1 MIFLVFASH
10 KLQGRTMSYVDAF
23 YDRDDDMI
31 RVVERDDKGQR
42 HFKDYPAK
50 HIFYYYDP
58 KGKFQSI
65 YGDPLTRVS
74 CKNVKELRKELAI
87 HSNKKL
93 YESDI
98 NPIYRCLE
106 DHYLNVDAPKLNVAF
121 WDIEVDFDPERGYAS
136 PDDAFMPITAIAV
149 HLQWLDTLVCLAI
162 PPKTM
167 SMEEAKKSVEE
178 FPNTMLFDNEADML
192 DTFLTL
198 IEDADVLSGW
208 NSEGFDIPY
217 TVNRVAKVLS
227 KDDTRRFCLWNQY
240 PKKREFE
247 KFGRNSV
254 TYDLIGRVHLD
265 SLEMYRKYTY
275 EERHTYRLDAIGE
288 MEVGETKTVY
298 EGTLDQLYNN
308 DFKKFIEYN
317 RQDTALL
324 DKLDKKLQ
332 FLDLANK
339 IAHENTVLLQTTMGA
354 VAVTEQAIINEAH
367 RRGMIVPNRK
377 KMEEQGDTQ
386 AAGAYV
392 AYPKKGIHEWIGSLD
407 INSLYPSAIRAL
419 NMGPETI
426 VGQLRQD
433 GTKDYIASEM
443 GKGKSFA
450 SAWEG
455 IFGSLEYTAVMDR
468 EVGREITIDWEDGGE
483 DTLSAAQIHDL
494 IFDSNQPWMLSA
506 NGTIFTYEKE
516 GIIPGLL
523 ARWYSE
529 RKDMQKKLKE
539 SIAAGNKIEE
549 EYWDKRQLVKKINLN
564 SLYGAILNPGCRF
577 FDNRIGQSTT
587 LTGRQVAKHM
597 ASKVNEIVTG
607 EYDHVGKAVIYG
619 DTDSCYFS
627 AYSVLK
633 KDIEKGLIPW
643 TKESVVELYDTIGE
657 TVNGTFVKF
666 MQDAFHC
673 PKTRGEVIKAG
684 REIVAS
690 KGLFITKK
698 RYAVLYYDK
707 EGKRS
712 DIDGKPGK
720 IKAMGLDLKRS
731 DTPVIIQDFLSEVL
745 TKVLTGVPKE
755 QVLEYITDF
764 RTEFKTR
771 PGWEKGSP
779 KRANKITEYA
789 AKEKKLGKANM
800 PGHVRASLNWNTL
813 KRMFDD
819 KYSMNIVD
827 GMKVI
832 VCKIK
837 DNPMAYTS
845 VAYPVDELRLPQW
858 FKDLP
863 FDDAEM
869 ETTVIDEKL
878 ENLIGV
884 LEWDIS
890 STRSDNT
897 FNKLFDFE

>member
-1 MIFLVFASH
+1 
-10 KLQGRTMSYVDAF
+10 MSYVDAF
-23 YDRDDDMI
+23 YDREEDTI
-31 RVVERDDKGQR
+31 RVVERNEKGER
-42 HFKDYPAK
+42 HFKEYPAR
-50 HIFYYYDP
+50 HIFYYLDP

-65 YGDPLTRVS
+65 KGEPLSRVTS
-74 CKNVKELRKELAI
+74 KNVKEHRKELAI
-87 HSNKKL
+87 YNNKKL

-136 PDDAFMPITAIAV
+136 PEDAFMPITAIAV
-149 HLQWLDTLVCLAI
+149 YLQWMETMVCLAI
-162 PPKTM
+162 PPKGL
-167 SMEEAKKSVEE
+167 SMEEATRMVAD

-192 DTFLTL
+192 DTFLDL
-198 IEDADVLSGW
+198 IQDADILSGW
-208 NSEGFDIPY
+208 NSEGFDMPY
-217 TVNRVAKVLS
+217 TVNRITKVLS
-227 KDDTRRFCLWNQY
+227 KEDTRRMCLWNQF
-240 PKKREFE
+240 PKKREYE
-247 KFGRNSV
+247 KYGKAAV
-254 TYDLIGRVHLD
+254 TYDLVGRVHLD
-265 SLEMYRKYTY
+265 SLELYRKYTY

-288 MEVGETKTVY
+288 MEVGESKTVY

-317 RQDTALL
+317 RQDTFLL
-324 DKLDKKLQ
+324 DKLDKKLK
-332 FLDLANK
+332 FIDLANTL
-339 IAHENTVLLQTTMGA
+339 AHECTVLLQTTMGA

-367 RRGMIVPNRK
+367 KRGFIVPNRVQRDPN
-377 KMEEQGDTQ
+377 ESNQ

-433 GTKDYIASEM
+433 GTKAAIEESIA
-443 GKGKSFA
+443 KGKSFA
-450 SAWEG
+450 ASWEG
-455 IFGSLEYTAVMDR
+455 KFGSDEYESVMAR
-468 EVGREITIDWEDGGE
+468 EVGREITIDWEDGGS
-483 DTLSAAQIHDL
+483 DTLSGAQVYDL
-494 IFDSNQPWMLSA
+494 IFESNQPWMISA

-523 ARWYSE
+523 KRWYAE
-529 RKDMQKKLKE
+529 RKEMQAKLKAA
-539 SIAAGNKIEE
+539 ITAGNKIEE

-587 LTGRQVAKHM
+587 LTGRQIVKHM
-597 ASKVNEIVTG
+597 AGKVNEIITS
-607 EYDHVGKAVIYG
+607 EYDYRGKSIIYG

-627 AYSVLK
+627 AYSTLK
-633 KDIEKGLIPW
+633 KEIDKGTIPW
-643 TKESVVELYDTIGE
+643 TKESVIELYDTIGE
-657 TVNGTFVKF
+657 TVNDTFPKF

-707 EGKRS
+707 EGKRA
-712 DIDGKPGK
+712 DVDGKPGK

-731 DTPVIIQDFLSEVL
+731 DTPVVIQDFLSEVL
-745 TKVLTGVPKE
+745 TQVLNGVE
-755 QVLEYITDF
+755 EENVLEYITNF
-764 RTEFKTR
+764 RTDFKTR

-779 KRANKITEYA
+779 KRANNITEYQ
-789 AKEKKLGKANM
+789 AKEKKQGKANM
-800 PGHVRASLNWNTL
+800 PGHVRASINWNTL

-827 GMKVI
+827 GAKVI
-832 VCKIK
+832 VCKLK
-837 DNPMAYTS
+837 ENPMAYTS

-863 FDDAEM
+863 FDDALM
-869 ETTVIDEKL
+869 EQTVIDEKL

-890 STRSDNT
+890 STRSDNN

>member
-1 MIFLVFASH
+1 
-10 KLQGRTMSYVDAF
+10 MSYVDAF
-23 YDRDDDMI
+23 YDRENDTI

-42 HFKDYPAK
+42 HYKDYPAK
-50 HIFYYYDP
+50 HLFYYSDP

-65 YGDPLTRVS
+65 KGEPLSRVS
-74 CKNVKELRKELAI
+74 SKNVKEHRKELAI

-106 DHYLNVDAPKLNVAF
+106 DHYLNQDSPKLNVAWF
-121 WDIEVDFDPERGYAS
+121 DIEVDFDPERGYAS
-136 PDDAFMPITAIAV
+136 PEDAFMPITAIAV
-149 HLQWLDTLVCLAI
+149 HLQWLNTMVCLAI
-162 PPKTM
+162 PPKTINM
-167 SMEEAKKSVEE
+167 AEAEKAVAE
-178 FPNTMLFDNEADML
+178 FPNTMLFETEAEML
-192 DTFLTL
+192 DTFLNL

-217 TVNRVAKVLS
+217 TVNRVTKVLS

-240 PKKREFE
+240 PKKREYE
-247 KFGRNSV
+247 KYGKSAV
-254 TYDLIGRVHLD
+254 TYDFIGRVHLD
-265 SLEMYRKYTY
+265 SLELYRKYTY
-275 EERHTYRLDAIGE
+275 EERHTYRLDAIAEYELGQR
-288 MEVGETKTVY
+288 KTQY

-308 DFKKFIEYN
+308 DFKTFVEYN
-317 RQDTALL
+317 INDCKLL
-324 DKLDKKLQ
+324 DDLDKKLK
-332 FLDLANK
+332 FMDLANK

-367 RRGMIVPNRK
+367 RRGMQVPNRVNRD
-377 KMEEQGDTQ
+377 GLDTQ

-433 GTKDYIASEM
+433 GTKDFIAAEM

-455 IFGSLEYTAVMDR
+455 IFGSLEYTAVMNK
-468 EVGREITIDWEDGGE
+468 EVGREVTIDWEEGGS
-483 DTLSAAQIHDL
+483 DTLSAAQAYDL
-494 IFDSNQPWMLSA
+494 IFDSNQPWMISA

-523 ARWYSE
+523 ARWYKE
-529 RKDMQKKLKE
+529 RKEMQAKLKE
-539 SIAAGNKIEE
+539 CIAAGNKVEE

-587 LTGRQVAKHM
+587 LTGRAVAKHM
-597 ASKVNEIVTG
+597 ASKVNEIITG
-607 EYDHVGKAVIYG
+607 EYDHIGKAVIYG

-627 AYSVLK
+627 AYNTLK
-633 KDIEKGLIPW
+633 KDIEKGTIPW
-643 TKESVVELYDTIGE
+643 SKETVVELYDTIGE

-666 MQDAFHC
+666 MSDAFHC
-673 PKTRGEVIKAG
+673 PKSRGDVIKAG

-707 EGKRS
+707 EGKRA
-712 DIDGKPGK
+712 DTDGKPGK

-731 DTPVIIQDFLSEVL
+731 DTPVVIQDFLSEVL
-745 TKVLTGVPKE
+745 TRTLTGVPKE
-755 QVLEYITDF
+755 EVLEYITDF

-779 KRANKITEYA
+779 KRANNITEYA
-789 AKEKKLGKANM
+789 SKEKKAGKANM

-813 KRMFDD
+813 KRMMDD
-819 KYSMNIVD
+819 KYSMHIVD

-832 VCKIK
+832 VCKVK
-837 DNPMAYTS
+837 DNPMAFTS

-863 FDDAEM
+863 FDDIEM
-869 ETTVIDEKL
+869 ENSVIDEKL

-890 STRSDNT
+890 STRSDNN

>member
-1 MIFLVFASH
+1 L
-10 KLQGRTMSYVDAF
+10 SYVDAF
-23 YDRDDDMI
+23 YDREQDKI
-31 RVVERDDKGQR
+31 NVVERDSNGNR
-42 HFKDYPAK
+42 TFKEYPAR
-50 HIFYYYDP
+50 HIFYYQDP
-58 KGKFQSI
+58 KGKFLSI
-65 YGDPLTRVS
+65 KGDPLSRVTS
-74 CKNVKELRKELAI
+74 KNVKEHRKELAI
-87 HSNKKL
+87 HSNRKL
-93 YESDI
+93 FESDI
-98 NPIYRCLE
+98 NASYRCLE
-106 DHYLNVDAPKLNVAF
+106 DNYLNIDAPKLNVAF
-121 WDIEVDFDPERGYAS
+121 FDIEVDFDPERGYAS

-149 HLQWLDTLVCLAI
+149 YLQWMETMICLAI
-162 PPKTM
+162 PPKTL
-167 SMEEAKKSVEE
+167 SMAEAEKQVEE

-192 DTFLTL
+192 NTFLDL
-198 IEDADVLSGW
+198 IQDADVLSGW

-217 TVNRVAKVLS
+217 TVNRVTKALS
-227 KDDTRRFCLWNQY
+227 KEDTRRFCLWNQF
-240 PKKREFE
+240 PKKREYE
-247 KFGRNSV
+247 KYGKAAV
-254 TYDLIGRVHLD
+254 TYDFIGRVHID
-265 SLEMYRKYTY
+265 SLELYRKYTY
-275 EERHTYRLDAIGE
+275 EERHTYRLDAIAEYELGE
-288 MEVGETKTVY
+288 RKTQY

-308 DFKKFIEYN
+308 DFRTFVEYN
-317 RQDTALL
+317 INDCMLL
-324 DKLDKKLQ
+324 EKLDKKLK
-332 FLDLANK
+332 FIDLANT
-339 IAHENTVLLQTTMGA
+339 IAHENTVLIQTTMGA
-354 VAVTEQAIINEAH
+354 VAVTEQAIINESH
-367 RRGMIVPNRK
+367 RRGMIVPNRIQRDSN
-377 KMEEQGDTQ
+377 ENTA

-433 GTKDYIASEM
+433 GTKAFIEEKIA
-443 GKGKSFA
+443 KGSSFA
-450 SAWEG
+450 NAWENM
-455 IFGSLEYTAVMDR
+455 FGSVEYTAVMNR
-468 EVGREITIDWEDGGE
+468 EVSREITIDWEDGGH
-483 DTLSAAQIHDL
+483 DTLSAAQAYDL
-494 IFDSNQPWMLSA
+494 IFESNQPWMISA

-523 ARWYSE
+523 KRWYAE
-529 RKDMQKKLKE
+529 RKEMQAKLRECIK
-539 SIAAGNKIEE
+539 AGNKIEE
-549 EYWDKRQLVKKINLN
+549 EYWDKRQLVKKILLN

-587 LTGRQVAKHM
+587 LTGRAIARHM
-597 ASKVNEIVTG
+597 AGKVNEIITG
-607 EYDHVGKAVIYG
+607 ENDHVGKAIIYG

-627 AYSVLK
+627 AYNTLK
-633 KDIEKGLIPW
+633 KEIDKGTLPW
-643 TKESVVELYDTIGE
+643 SKESVVELYDTIGE
-657 TVNGTFVKF
+657 EVNGTFPKF

-712 DIDGKPGK
+712 DVDGKPGK

-731 DTPVIIQDFLSEVL
+731 DTPVVIQDFLSEVL
-745 TKVLTGVPKE
+745 TRVLNGAEKE
-755 QVLEYITDF
+755 EVLEYITEF

-779 KRANKITEYA
+779 KRANNITEYA
-789 AKEKKLGKANM
+789 NKEKKAGKTNM

-813 KRMFDD
+813 KRMMDD
-819 KYSMNIVD
+819 KYSVQIVD
-827 GMKVI
+827 GAKVI
-832 VCKIK
+832 VCKVK
-837 DNPMAYTS
+837 DNPMGYTS

-863 FDDAEM
+863 FDDAVM

-890 STRSDNT
+890 STRSDNN

>member
-1 MIFLVFASH
+1 
-10 KLQGRTMSYVDAF
+10 MSYVDAF
-23 YDRDDDMI
+23 YDRNDDII
-31 RVVERDDKGQR
+31 RVVERNDKGER
-42 HFKDYPAK
+42 HFKDYPAR

-58 KGKFQSI
+58 RGKFQSI
-65 YGDPLTRVS
+65 KSEPLSRVT

-98 NPIYRCLE
+98 NPIYRTLE
-106 DHYLNVDAPKLNVAF
+106 DQYLNVDAPKLNVAF
-121 WDIEVDFDPERGYAS
+121 FDIEVDFDPERGYAA

-167 SMEEAKKSVEE
+167 NMEEAIRAVAD
-178 FPNTMLFDNEADML
+178 FPNTMLFENESDML

-240 PKKREFE
+240 PKKREYE
-247 KFGRNSV
+247 KFGKTAV

-265 SLEMYRKYTY
+265 SLELYRKYTY
-275 EERHTYRLDAIGE
+275 EERHSYRLDAIAE
-288 MEVGETKTVY
+288 HELGETKTQY

-317 RQDTALL
+317 RQDTSLL
-324 DKLDKKLQ
+324 DRLDKKLK
-332 FLDLANK
+332 FLDLANTL
-339 IAHENTVLLQTTMGA
+339 AHECTVLLQTTMGA

-367 RRGMIVPNRK
+367 KRGMIVPNRVNR
-377 KMEEQGDTQ
+377 EGLDTQ

-392 AYPKKGIHEWIGSLD
+392 AFPKKGIHEWIGSLD

-433 GTKDYIASEM
+433 GTKDHIAAEQA
-443 GKGKSFA
+443 KGKSFA
-450 SAWEG
+450 AAWEG

-468 EVGREITIDWEDGGE
+468 EVGREITIDWEDGGS
-483 DTLSAAQIHDL
+483 DTLSAAQIYDL

-506 NGTIFTYEKE
+506 NGTIFTYERE
-516 GIIPGLL
+516 GVIPGLL
-523 ARWYSE
+523 KRWYAE
-529 RKDMQKKLKE
+529 RKEMQAKLKE
-539 SIAAGNKIEE
+539 CIVAGNKIEE

-587 LTGRQVAKHM
+587 LTGRAIAKHM

-607 EYDHVGKAVIYG
+607 DYDHVGRAVIYG

-627 AYSVLK
+627 AYATLK
-633 KDIEKGLIPW
+633 KDIEKGVIPW
-643 TKESVVELYDTIGE
+643 TKESVIELYDTIGE

-666 MQDAFHC
+666 MSDSFHC

-731 DTPVIIQDFLSEVL
+731 DTPVVIQDFLSEVL
-745 TKVLTGVPKE
+745 TKVLTGHPKE
-755 QVLEYITDF
+755 EVLEYITDF

-779 KRANKITEYA
+779 KRANNITEYQ
-789 AKEKKLGKANM
+789 AKEKKAGKANM

-813 KRMFDD
+813 KRMMDD

-832 VCKIK
+832 VCKVK

-869 ETTVIDEKL
+869 ENTVIDEKL

-890 STRSDNT
+890 STRSDNN

>member
-1 MIFLVFASH
+1 L
-10 KLQGRTMSYVDAF
+10 SYVDAF
-23 YDRDDDMI
+23 YDREQDI
-31 RVVERDDKGQR
+31 INVVERDDKGQR
-42 HFKDYPAK
+42 HYKEYPAR
-50 HIFYYYDP
+50 HIFYYNDP
-58 KGKFQSI
+58 KGKFLSI
-65 YGDPLTRVS
+65 KGEPLSRVS
-74 CKNVKELRKELAI
+74 SKNVKEHRKELAI

-106 DHYLNVDAPKLNVAF
+106 DHYLNQDAPKLNVAF
-121 WDIEVDFDPERGYAS
+121 FDIEVDFDPERGYAS
-136 PDDAFMPITAIAV
+136 PEDAFMPITAIAV
-149 HLQWLDTLVCLAI
+149 HLQWMDTMVCLAI
-162 PPKTM
+162 PPKTIN
-167 SMEEAKKSVEE
+167 MEEAQRQVADFKNV
-178 FPNTMLFDNEADML
+178 MLFDNEADML
-192 DTFLTL
+192 DTFLDL
-198 IEDADVLSGW
+198 IQEADVLSGW

-217 TVNRVAKVLS
+217 TVNRVTKVLS
-227 KDDTRRFCLWNQY
+227 KEDTRRFCLWNQF
-240 PKKREFE
+240 PKKREYE
-247 KFGRNSV
+247 KYGKTAI
-254 TYDLIGRVHLD
+254 TYDFIGRVHLD
-265 SLEMYRKYTY
+265 SLELYRKYTY
-275 EERHTYRLDAIGE
+275 EERHTYRLDAIAEYELGQR
-288 MEVGETKTVY
+288 KTQY

-308 DFKKFIEYN
+308 DFKTFVQYN
-317 RQDTALL
+317 INDCQLL
-324 DKLDKKLQ
+324 DDLDKKLK
-332 FLDLANK
+332 FMDLANTL
-339 IAHENTVLLQTTMGA
+339 AHECTVLLQTTMGA

-367 RRGMIVPNRK
+367 KRGMIVPNRVNR
-377 KMEEQGDTQ
+377 EGLDTQ

-392 AYPKKGIHEWIGSLD
+392 AFPKKGIHEWIGSLD

-433 GTKDYIASEM
+433 GTKDFIAAEIA
-443 GKGKSFA
+443 KGRSFA
-450 SAWEG
+450 GAWEG
-455 IFGSLEYTAVMDR
+455 IFGSLEYSAVMNK

-483 DTLSAAQIHDL
+483 DTLSAAQIYDL
-494 IFDSNQPWMLSA
+494 IFESNQPWMISA

-523 ARWYSE
+523 KRWYAE
-529 RKDMQKKLKE
+529 RKEMQAKLKE
-539 SIAAGNKIEE
+539 CIKAGNKIEE

-597 ASKVNEIVTG
+597 AAKVNEIITG
-607 EYDHVGKAVIYG
+607 EYDHIGKAIIYG

-627 AYSVLK
+627 AYKTLK
-633 KDIEKGLIPW
+633 KDIDSGALPW
-643 TKESVVELYDTIGE
+643 TRESVVELYDTIGE
-657 TVNGTFVKF
+657 TVNDTFVKF
-666 MQDAFHC
+666 MQDSFHC

-707 EGKRS
+707 EGKRA
-712 DIDGKPGK
+712 DTDGQGGK

-731 DTPVIIQDFLSEVL
+731 DTPVVIQDFLSEVL
-745 TKVLTGVPKE
+745 TQVLNGAGKE
-755 QVLEYITDF
+755 QVLEYITNF

-779 KRANKITEYA
+779 KRANNITEYA
-789 AKEKKLGKANM
+789 SKEKKAGKTNM

-813 KRMFDD
+813 KRMMDD
-819 KYSMNIVD
+819 KYSMAVTD
-827 GMKVI
+827 GAKVI
-832 VCKIK
+832 VCKVK
-837 DNPMAYTS
+837 DNPMGYTS

-863 FDDAEM
+863 FNDSEM
-869 ETTVIDEKL
+869 ENAVIDEKL

-897 FNKLFDFE
+897 FSKLFDFE

>member
-1 MIFLVFASH
+1 L
-10 KLQGRTMSYVDAF
+10 SYVDAF
-23 YDRDDDMI
+23 YDRDQDTI
-31 RVVERDDKGQR
+31 RVVERDSKGQR
-42 HFKDYPAK
+42 HFKEYPAR
-50 HIFYYYDP
+50 HIFYFQDP

-65 YGDPLTRVS
+65 KGEPLTRVTS
-74 CKNVKELRKELAI
+74 KSVKEHRKELAI

-106 DHYLNVDAPKLNVAF
+106 DNYLNVDAPKLNVAF

-149 HLQWLDTLVCLAI
+149 HLQWMDTLVCLAI
-162 PPKTM
+162 PPKTLNII
-167 SMEEAKKSVEE
+167 EAKKAVED
-178 FPNTMLFDNEADML
+178 FPNTMLFETEAEML
-192 DTFLTL
+192 DTFLHL

-208 NSEGFDIPY
+208 NSEGFDMPY
-217 TVNRVAKVLS
+217 TVNRIIKVLS
-227 KDDTRRFCLWNQY
+227 KEDTRRLCLWNQY

-247 KFGRNSV
+247 KYGRQSV
-254 TYDLIGRVHLD
+254 TYDLVGRVHLD
-265 SLEMYRKYTY
+265 SLELYRKYTY

-288 MEVGETKTVY
+288 MEIGENKTIY

-324 DKLDKKLQ
+324 DKLDKKLK
-332 FLDLANK
+332 FMDLANTL
-339 IAHENTVLLQTTMGA
+339 AHECTVLLQTTMGA

-367 RRGMIVPNRK
+367 KRGMIVPNRISRD
-377 KMEEQGDTQ
+377 ENVNTQ

-392 AYPKKGIHEWIGSLD
+392 AFPKKGIHEWIGSLD

-433 GTKDYIASEM
+433 GTKDYIAAEIA
-443 GKGKSFA
+443 KGKSFA
-450 SAWEG
+450 LAWEG
-455 IFGSLEYTAVMDR
+455 MFGSVEYTAVMNR
-468 EVGREITIDWEDGGE
+468 EVGRDITVDWENGGS
-483 DTLSAAQIHDL
+483 DTLSAAQVYDL
-494 IFDSNQPWMLSA
+494 IFESNQPWMLSA
-506 NGTIFTYEKE
+506 NGTIFTYEVE

-523 ARWYSE
+523 KRWYAE
-529 RKDMQKKLKE
+529 RKEMQAKLKDC
-539 SIAAGNKIEE
+539 IKAGNKIEE

-564 SLYGAILNPGCRF
+564 SLYGAILNAGCRF

-587 LTGRQVAKHM
+587 LTGRAIAQHM
-597 ASKVNEIVTG
+597 AGKVNEIITG
-607 EYDHVGKAVIYG
+607 EFNHTGKAIIYG

-627 AYSVLK
+627 AYTTLRK
-633 KDIEKGLIPW
+633 EIDKGTLPW
-643 TKESVVELYDTIGE
+643 TRESVIELYDTIGE
-657 TVNGTFVKF
+657 EVNGTFPKF

-673 PKTRGEVIKAG
+673 PKSRGEVIKAG

-707 EGKRS
+707 EGKRA

-731 DTPVIIQDFLSEVL
+731 DTPVVIQDFLSEVL
-745 TKVLTGVPKE
+745 TRVLNGAAKE
-755 QVLEYITDF
+755 EVLEYITTF

-779 KRANKITEYA
+779 KRANNISDYRE
-789 AKEKKLGKANM
+789 KEKKQGKANM

-813 KRMFDD
+813 RRMMDD
-819 KYSMNIVD
+819 KYSMQIVD
-827 GMKVI
+827 GAKVI
-832 VCKIK
+832 VCRLK

-869 ETTVIDEKL
+869 ETAVIDEKL
-878 ENLIGV
+878 GNLIGV

>member
-1 MIFLVFASH
+1 
-10 KLQGRTMSYVDAF
+10 MSFVDAY
-23 YDRDDDMI
+23 YDRDNDTI

-42 HFKDYPAK
+42 HFKDYPAR
-50 HIFYYYDP
+50 HIFYYNDP

-65 YGDPLTRVS
+65 KGEPLSRVS
-74 CKNVKELRKELAI
+74 SKNVKEHRKELAI
-87 HSNKKL
+87 HSNKRL

-106 DHYLNVDAPKLNVAF
+106 DHYLNQDAPKLNVAF
-121 WDIEVDFDPERGYAS
+121 FDIEVDFDPERGYAS

-149 HLQWLDTLVCLAI
+149 YLQWMETMVCLAI
-162 PPKTM
+162 PPKTI
-167 SMEEAKKSVEE
+167 SMEEAQRQVADFKNV
-178 FPNTMLFDNEADML
+178 MLFDNEADML
-192 DTFLTL
+192 NTFLDL
-198 IEDADVLSGW
+198 IQEADVLSGW

-217 TVNRVAKVLS
+217 TVNRVTKVLS
-227 KDDTRRFCLWNQY
+227 KEDTKRFCLWNCL
-240 PKKREFE
+240 PKKREYE
-247 KFGRNSV
+247 KFGKTAT
-254 TYDLIGRVHLD
+254 TYDFIGRVHID
-265 SLEMYRKYTY
+265 SLELYRKYTY
-275 EERHTYRLDAIGE
+275 EERHTYRLDAIAEYELGQR
-288 MEVGETKTVY
+288 KTQY

-308 DFKKFIEYN
+308 DFKTFIEYN
-317 RQDTALL
+317 INDCKLL
-324 DKLDKKLQ
+324 DDLDKKLK
-332 FLDLANK
+332 FIDLANT
-339 IAHENTVLLQTTMGA
+339 IAHENTVLLATTMGA

-377 KMEEQGDTQ
+377 KMEEHGDTQ

-433 GTKDYIASEM
+433 GTKDFIAAEM
-443 GKGKSFA
+443 AKGKSFA

-455 IFGSLEYTAVMDR
+455 IFGSLEYSAVMNK
-468 EVGREITIDWEDGGE
+468 EVGREINIDWEGGGS
-483 DTLSAAQIHDL
+483 DTLSAAQAYDL
-494 IFDSNQPWMLSA
+494 IFDSNQPWMISA
-506 NGTIFTYEKE
+506 NGTIFTYETE
-516 GIIPGLL
+516 GVISGLL
-523 ARWYSE
+523 ARWYKE
-529 RKDMQKKLKE
+529 RKEMQAKLKE
-539 SIAAGNKIEE
+539 CIQAGNKIEE
-549 EYWDKRQLVKKINLN
+549 EYWDKRQLVKKILLN

-587 LTGRQVAKHM
+587 LTGRQIAKHM
-597 ASKVNEIVTG
+597 ASKVNEIITG

-627 AYSVLK
+627 AYATLK

-643 TKESVVELYDTIGE
+643 NRESVVELYDTIGD

-666 MQDAFHC
+666 MQDAFHV
-673 PKTRGEVIKAG
+673 PRARAEVIKAG

-707 EGKRS
+707 EGKRA
-712 DIDGKPGK
+712 DTEGKPGK

-731 DTPVIIQDFLSEVL
+731 DTPVVIQDFLSEVL
-745 TKVLTGVPKE
+745 TKTLTGVTKE
-755 QVLEYITDF
+755 EILQYITDF

-779 KRANKITEYA
+779 KRANNITEYA
-789 AKEKKLGKANM
+789 AKEKKAGKTNM

-813 KRMFDD
+813 KRMMDD
-819 KYSMNIVD
+819 KYSMQVVD

-837 DNPMAYTS
+837 DNPMGYTS

-863 FDDAEM
+863 FNDAEM

-878 ENLIGV
+878 GNLIGV

>member
-1 MIFLVFASH
+1 
-10 KLQGRTMSYVDAF
+10 MSYVDAF
-23 YDRDDDMI
+23 YNREQDI
-31 RVVERDDKGQR
+31 INVVERDSNGNRTYKE
-42 HFKDYPAK
+42 YPAR
-50 HIFYYYDP
+50 HIFYYQDP
-58 KGKFQSI
+58 KGKFLSI
-65 YGDPLTRVS
+65 KGDPLSRVTS
-74 CKNVKELRKELAI
+74 KNVKEHRKELAI
-87 HSNKKL
+87 HSNRKL
-93 YESDI
+93 FESDI
-98 NPIYRCLE
+98 NPNYRCLE
-106 DHYLNVDAPKLNVAF
+106 DNYLNVDPPKLNVAF
-121 WDIEVDFDPERGYAS
+121 FDIEVDFDPERGYAS

-149 HLQWLDTLVCLAI
+149 YLQWMGTMVCLAI
-162 PPKTM
+162 PPKTL
-167 SMEEAKKSVEE
+167 SMEEATKQVEE

-192 DTFLTL
+192 DTFLDL
-198 IEDADVLSGW
+198 IQDADVLSGW

-217 TVNRVAKVLS
+217 TVNRVTKALS
-227 KDDTRRFCLWNQY
+227 KEDTRRFCLWNQF
-240 PKKREFE
+240 PKKREYE
-247 KFGRNSV
+247 KYGKAAV
-254 TYDLIGRVHLD
+254 TYDFIGRVHID
-265 SLEMYRKYTY
+265 SLELYRKYTY
-275 EERHTYRLDAIGE
+275 EERHTYRLDAIAEYELGE
-288 MEVGETKTVY
+288 RKTQY

-308 DFKKFIEYN
+308 DFRTFVEYN
-317 RQDTALL
+317 INDCMLL
-324 DKLDKKLQ
+324 EKLDKKLK
-332 FLDLANK
+332 FIDLANT
-339 IAHENTVLLQTTMGA
+339 IAHENTVLIQTTMGA
-354 VAVTEQAIINEAH
+354 VAVTEQAIINESH
-367 RRGMIVPNRK
+367 RRGMIVPNRVQRDSN
-377 KMEEQGDTQ
+377 ENTA

-433 GTKDYIASEM
+433 GTKAFIEEKIA
-443 GKGKSFA
+443 KGSSFA
-450 SAWEG
+450 NAWENM
-455 IFGSLEYTAVMDR
+455 FGSVEYTAVMNR
-468 EVGREITIDWEDGGE
+468 EVSREITIDWEDGGH
-483 DTLSAAQIHDL
+483 DTLSAAQAYDL
-494 IFDSNQPWMLSA
+494 IFESNQPWMVSA

-523 ARWYSE
+523 KRWYAE
-529 RKDMQKKLKE
+529 RKEMQAKLRECIK
-539 SIAAGNKIEE
+539 AGNKIEE
-549 EYWDKRQLVKKINLN
+549 EYWDKRQLVKKILLN

-587 LTGRQVAKHM
+587 LTGRAIARHM
-597 ASKVNEIVTG
+597 ASKVNEIITG
-607 EYDHVGKAVIYG
+607 ENDHVGKAIIYG

-627 AYSVLK
+627 AYNTLK
-633 KDIEKGLIPW
+633 KEIDKGTLPW
-643 TKESVVELYDTIGE
+643 SKESVVELYDTIGE
-657 TVNGTFVKF
+657 EVNGTFPKF

-712 DIDGKPGK
+712 DVDGKPGK

-731 DTPVIIQDFLSEVL
+731 DTPVVIQDFLSEVL
-745 TKVLTGVPKE
+745 TRVLNGAEKE
-755 QVLEYITDF
+755 EVLEYITAF

-779 KRANKITEYA
+779 KRANNITEYA
-789 AKEKKLGKANM
+789 NKEKKAGKTNM

-813 KRMFDD
+813 KRMMDD
-819 KYSMNIVD
+819 KYSVQIVD
-827 GMKVI
+827 GAKVI
-832 VCKIK
+832 VCKVK
-837 DNPMAYTS
+837 DNPMGYTS

-863 FDDAEM
+863 FDDAIM

-890 STRSDNT
+890 STRSDNN

>member
-1 MIFLVFASH
+1 
-10 KLQGRTMSYVDAF
+10 MSFVDAY
-23 YDRDDDMI
+23 YDRDNDII

-42 HFKDYPAK
+42 HFKDYPAR
-50 HIFYYYDP
+50 HIFYYNDP

-65 YGDPLTRVS
+65 KGEPLSRVS
-74 CKNVKELRKELAI
+74 SKNVKEHRKELAI
-87 HSNKKL
+87 HSNKRL

-106 DHYLNVDAPKLNVAF
+106 DHYLNQDAPKLNVAF
-121 WDIEVDFDPERGYAS
+121 FDIEVDFDPERGYAS
-136 PDDAFMPITAIAV
+136 PDDPFMPITAIAV
-149 HLQWLDTLVCLAI
+149 YLQWMQTMVCLAI
-162 PPKTM
+162 PPKTL
-167 SMEEAKKSVEE
+167 SMEEATKAVAE

-192 DTFLTL
+192 NTFLDL
-198 IEDADVLSGW
+198 IQESDVLSGW

-217 TVNRVAKVLS
+217 TVNRVTKVLS
-227 KDDTRRFCLWNQY
+227 KEDTKRFCLWNCL
-240 PKKREFE
+240 PKKREYE
-247 KFGRNSV
+247 KFGKTAT
-254 TYDLIGRVHLD
+254 TYDFIGRVHID
-265 SLEMYRKYTY
+265 SLELYRKYTY
-275 EERHTYRLDAIGE
+275 EERHTYRLDAIAEYELGE
-288 MEVGETKTVY
+288 RKTQY

-308 DFKKFIEYN
+308 DFKTFIEYN
-317 RQDTALL
+317 INDCMLL
-324 DKLDKKLQ
+324 EKLDRKLK
-332 FLDLANK
+332 FIDLANT
-339 IAHENTVLLQTTMGA
+339 IAHENTVLVATTMGA

-377 KMEEQGDTQ
+377 KMEEHGDTQ

-433 GTKDYIASEM
+433 GTKDYIAAEM
-443 GKGKSFA
+443 SKGKSFA

-455 IFGSLEYTAVMDR
+455 IFGSLEYSAVMNK
-468 EVGREITIDWEDGGE
+468 EVGREINIDWEGGGS
-483 DTLSAAQIHDL
+483 DTLSAAQAYDL
-494 IFDSNQPWMLSA
+494 IFDSNQPWMISA
-506 NGTIFTYEKE
+506 NGTIFTYETE
-516 GIIPGLL
+516 GVISGLL
-523 ARWYSE
+523 ARWYKE
-529 RKDMQKKLKE
+529 RKEMQAKLKE
-539 SIAAGNKIEE
+539 CIQAGNKIEE
-549 EYWDKRQLVKKINLN
+549 EYWDKRQLVKKILLN

-587 LTGRQVAKHM
+587 LTGRQIAKHM
-597 ASKVNEIVTG
+597 ASKVNEIITG

-627 AYSVLK
+627 AYATLK

-643 TKESVVELYDTIGE
+643 NRESVVELYDTIGD

-666 MQDAFHC
+666 MQDAFHV
-673 PKTRGEVIKAG
+673 PRARAEVIKAG

-707 EGKRS
+707 EGKRA
-712 DIDGKPGK
+712 DTEGKPGK

-731 DTPVIIQDFLSEVL
+731 DTPVVIQDFLSEVL
-745 TKVLTGVPKE
+745 TKTLTGVTKE
-755 QVLEYITDF
+755 EILQYITDF

-779 KRANKITEYA
+779 KRANNITEYA
-789 AKEKKLGKANM
+789 AKEKKAGKTNM

-813 KRMFDD
+813 KRMMDD
-819 KYSMNIVD
+819 KYSMQVVD

-837 DNPMAYTS
+837 DNPMGYTS

-863 FDDAEM
+863 FNDSEM

-878 ENLIGV
+878 GNLIGV

>member
-1 MIFLVFASH
+1 
-10 KLQGRTMSYVDAF
+10 MSYIDAF
-23 YDRDDDMI
+23 YDREQDVI
-31 RVVERDDKGQR
+31 KVVERDAKGNRQ
-42 HFKDYPAK
+42 FKEYPAR
-50 HIFYYYDP
+50 HIFYYQDP
-58 KGKFQSI
+58 KGKFLSI
-65 YGDPLTRVS
+65 KGEPLSRVS
-74 CKNVKELRKELAI
+74 SKNVKEHRKELAI
-87 HSNKKL
+87 NSNRKL

-106 DHYLNVDAPKLNVAF
+106 DNYLNVDPPKLNVAF

-149 HLQWLDTLVCLAI
+149 YLQWMETMVCLAI
-162 PPKTM
+162 PPKTL
-167 SMEEAKKSVEE
+167 SMEEAEKQVAE

-192 DTFLTL
+192 DTFLDL
-198 IEDADVLSGW
+198 IKEADVLSGW
-208 NSEGFDIPY
+208 NSEGFDMPY
-217 TVNRVAKVLS
+217 TVNRIIKVLS
-227 KDDTRRFCLWNQY
+227 KEDTRRLCLFDQM
-240 PKKREFE
+240 PKKREYE
-247 KFGRNSV
+247 KYGKQAV

-265 SLEMYRKYTY
+265 SLELYRKYTY

-288 MEVGETKTVY
+288 MEIGENKTVY

-308 DFKKFIEYN
+308 DFRKFIEYN
-317 RQDTALL
+317 RQDCALL
-324 DKLDKKLQ
+324 DKLDKKLK
-332 FLDLANK
+332 FLDLANT
-339 IAHENTVLLQTTMGA
+339 IAHENTVLIQTTMGA
-354 VAVTEQAIINEAH
+354 VAVTEQAIINESH
-367 RRGMIVPNRK
+367 RRGMIVPNRVQR
-377 KMEEQGDTQ
+377 EAGVDTQ

-433 GTKDYIASEM
+433 GTKDFVAAEM
-443 GKGKSFA
+443 AKGKSFA

-455 IFGSLEYTAVMDR
+455 IFGSLEYTAIMNR
-468 EVGREITIDWEDGGE
+468 EVGRTVTIDWEGGGE
-483 DTLSAAQIHDL
+483 DTLSAAQAYDL
-494 IFDSNQPWMLSA
+494 IFESNQPWMVSA

-523 ARWYSE
+523 KRWYAE
-529 RKDMQKKLKE
+529 RKEMQAKLKDC
-539 SIAAGNKIEE
+539 IKAGNKIEE
-549 EYWDKRQLVKKINLN
+549 EYWDKRQLVKKILLN

-587 LTGRQVAKHM
+587 LTGRAVARHM
-597 ASKVNEIVTG
+597 AGKVNEIITG
-607 EYDHVGKAVIYG
+607 TNDHTGKAIIYG

-627 AYSVLK
+627 AYTTLK
-633 KDIEKGLIPW
+633 KDIDKGSIPW
-643 TKESVVELYDTIGE
+643 SKENVTELYDTIGDE
-657 TVNGTFVKF
+657 VNGTFPKF

-707 EGKRS
+707 EGKRA
-712 DIDGKPGK
+712 DVDGKPGK

-731 DTPVIIQDFLSEVL
+731 DTPVVIQDFLSEVL
-745 TKVLTGVPKE
+745 TRVLNGAGKE
-755 QVLEYITDF
+755 EVLEYITNF

-779 KRANKITEYA
+779 KRANNISEYRD
-789 AKEKKLGKANM
+789 KEKKAGKTNM

-813 KRMFDD
+813 KRMMDD
-819 KYSMNIVD
+819 KYSVQIVD
-827 GMKVI
+827 GAKVI
-832 VCKIK
+832 VCKVK
-837 DNPMAYTS
+837 DNPMGYTS
-845 VAYPVDELRLPQW
+845 IAYPVDELRLPQW

-863 FDDAEM
+863 FDHAEM

>member
-1 MIFLVFASH
+1 
-10 KLQGRTMSYVDAF
+10 MSYVDAF
-23 YDRDDDMI
+23 YDRNDDII
-31 RVVERDDKGQR
+31 RVVERNDKGER
-42 HFKDYPAK
+42 HFKDYPAR

-58 KGKFQSI
+58 RGKFQSI
-65 YGDPLTRVS
+65 KSEPLSRVT

-98 NPIYRCLE
+98 NPIYRTLE
-106 DHYLNVDAPKLNVAF
+106 DQYLNVDAPKLNVAF
-121 WDIEVDFDPERGYAS
+121 FDIEVDFDPERGYAA

-167 SMEEAKKSVEE
+167 NMEEATRAVAD
-178 FPNTMLFDNEADML
+178 FPNTMLFENESDML

-240 PKKREFE
+240 PKKREYE
-247 KFGRNSV
+247 KFGKTAV

-265 SLEMYRKYTY
+265 SLELYRKYTY
-275 EERHTYRLDAIGE
+275 EERHSYRLDAIAE
-288 MEVGETKTVY
+288 HELGETKTQY

-317 RQDTALL
+317 RQDTSLL
-324 DKLDKKLQ
+324 DRLDKKLK
-332 FLDLANK
+332 FLDLANTL
-339 IAHENTVLLQTTMGA
+339 AHECTVLLQTTMGA

-367 RRGMIVPNRK
+367 KRGMIVPNRVNR
-377 KMEEQGDTQ
+377 EGLDTQ

-392 AYPKKGIHEWIGSLD
+392 AFPKKGIHEWIGSLD

-433 GTKDYIASEM
+433 GTKDHIAAEQA
-443 GKGKSFA
+443 KGKSFA
-450 SAWEG
+450 AAWEG
-455 IFGSLEYTAVMDR
+455 IFGSLEYTAVMQK
-468 EVGREITIDWEDGGE
+468 EVGREITIDWEDGGS
-483 DTLSAAQIHDL
+483 DTLSAAQIYDL

-539 SIAAGNKIEE
+539 CIVAGNKIEE

-587 LTGRQVAKHM
+587 LTGRAIAKHM

-607 EYDHVGKAVIYG
+607 DYDHVGRAVIYG

-627 AYSVLK
+627 AYATLK
-633 KDIEKGLIPW
+633 KDIEKGVIPW
-643 TKESVVELYDTIGE
+643 TKESVIELYDTIGE

-666 MQDAFHC
+666 MSDSFHC

-731 DTPVIIQDFLSEVL
+731 DTPVVIQDFLSEVL
-745 TKVLTGVPKE
+745 TKVLTGHPKE
-755 QVLEYITDF
+755 EVLEYITDF

-779 KRANKITEYA
+779 KRANNITEYQ
-789 AKEKKLGKANM
+789 AKEKKAGKANM

-813 KRMFDD
+813 KRMMDD

-832 VCKIK
+832 VCKVK

-869 ETTVIDEKL
+869 ENTVIDEKL

-890 STRSDNT
+890 STRSDNN